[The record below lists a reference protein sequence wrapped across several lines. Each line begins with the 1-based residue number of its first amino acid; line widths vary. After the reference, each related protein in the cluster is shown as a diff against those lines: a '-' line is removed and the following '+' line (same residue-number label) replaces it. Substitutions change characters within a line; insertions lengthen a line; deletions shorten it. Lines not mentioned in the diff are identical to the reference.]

1 MKQYTMN
8 SFFFAIVVYTMA
20 KTMKRKVKRGG
31 CGCNSAS
38 TTPPPPL
45 PPGGQLGGNSFS
57 MRNYYGA
64 ENYDNAPTNPS
75 AIVSAR
81 NLPPMQ
87 SGGKSRR
94 FKNKK
99 GRKTKRK
106 RSKKMKK
113 MIGGDALLANSMS
126 TNPVLSIG
134 NLNWASSG
142 SNILNN
148 TQNLNPA
155 PYSQPVEKMYG
166 SHNAPLA

>member
-1 MKQYTMN
+1 MK
-8 SFFFAIVVYTMA
+8 
-20 KTMKRKVKRGG
+20 KKVKRGG
-31 CGCNSAS
+31 CGCNS
-38 TTPPPPL
+38 TPSPPL
-45 PPGGQLGGNSFS
+45 PTRQLGGNSFS
-57 MRNYYGA
+57 MRNYYGP
-64 ENYDNAPTNPS
+64 ENYDNALTNPS

-99 GRKTKRK
+99 SRKTKRK

-113 MIGGDALLANSMS
+113 MMGGDALLTNSTS
-126 TNPVLSIG
+126 TNPVLSFG
-134 NLNWASSG
+134 NLNWSVSG

-148 TQNLNPA
+148 SQNLNPA